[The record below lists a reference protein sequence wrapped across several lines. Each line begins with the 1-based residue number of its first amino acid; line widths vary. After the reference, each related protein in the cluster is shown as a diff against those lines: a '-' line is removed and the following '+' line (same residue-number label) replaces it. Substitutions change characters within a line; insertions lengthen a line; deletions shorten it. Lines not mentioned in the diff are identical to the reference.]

1 MVVTSTGSKTPIL
14 TTAPVTLSD
23 NADWL
28 VLTIP
33 AGGIKDVVPN
43 DIHVLVAQGNDADTS
58 AQELGPQGQ

>member
-1 MVVTSTGSKTPIL
+1 
-14 TTAPVTLSD
+14 